1 MTYDR
6 TITITVGA
14 SRKAVYWQAQTLT
27 LSQMWEKL
35 RVPAR
40 STETMD
46 AYFKMTKAQQDT
58 LKDIGG
64 FVAGVLEGTRRK
76 ADAVRGRDLLTLDL
90 DNIPAGGTDDVLR
103 RIEALGCGYCVYSTR
118 KHLPSAPRL
127 RVLLPLDRT
136 ASADEYEPCARR
148 MADYIGI
155 SLADPT
161 TFEASRLM
169 YFPSCCADGEFVYR
183 TADKPML
190 SVDGLLSTYRN
201 WRDVSAWPQVP
212 GAVSPVRLATRQ
224 GDPLTKSGIVGAF
237 CRTYSIE
244 EAMAA
249 FIPAAYESVDNA
261 EGRYTYTGGS
271 TTGGAVLYDDGKFL
285 YSHHA
290 TDPCGGKLV
299 NAFDMVR
306 LHRFEGLDDEA
317 QPDTP
322 ANRLPSYTAM
332 CELARQDKAVMT
344 LLAKER
350 YAEATEGFTAAEAA
364 DDGAWRLPPMM
375 DINGQG
381 RPEKSLKNLCNA
393 LRNDPKLK
401 GLLRLNL
408 FSGRIDLTGAAPWS
422 RPESAATWCD
432 DDTAQVRVYLEPL
445 FGKVPKNDVVD
456 AVAAVAREQAYHP
469 IKDYLNGLQWDGVAR
484 LDGVFIDYLGAED
497 SAYTRAVTRKSL
509 VAAVARVM
517 HPGCKYDTMPV
528 LVGAQGRHK
537 STILAKLGGA
547 WFSDSLRTFEGKDA
561 METIQGTW
569 LDEIPEMQAMGRSDI
584 NAVKAFLT
592 KTNDYYRAAY
602 GRYTADRPRQC
613 VFFGTTNSRECLTD
627 TTGGRRFWPV
637 DIDQQPRTKN
647 VFTDLPQE
655 RDQIWAEAVACWKG
669 GETLY
674 LDTETEQAARAQ
686 QESHRQLHP
695 WEGIISEFLEKEVPE
710 DWMRWDLPQ
719 RLMYWG
725 GNAKGDTKTA
735 PRTRICAVEIWCE
748 ALGKP
753 KSDLSKTISREI
765 NNILERQEDWKPVGL
780 KKAGA
785 PYGPQ
790 RCFER

>member
-1 MTYDR
+1 MIYDR
-6 TITITVGA
+6 EITITTGA
-14 SRKAVYWQAQTLT
+14 SRKATVWQAQKLM
-27 LSQMWEKL
+27 LSQMWDKL

-40 STETMD
+40 GMETID
-46 AYFKMTKAQQDT
+46 TYFKMTKSQQDT
-58 LKDIGG
+58 LKDVGG
-64 FVAGVLEGTRRK
+64 FVAGSLRGTRRK
-76 ADAVRGRDLLTLDL
+76 ADSVQGRDLLTLDL

-103 RIEALGCGYCVYSTR
+103 RVDALGCGYCVYSTR

-148 MADYIGI
+148 MADFIGI
-155 SLADPT
+155 TLADPT

-169 YFPSCCADGEFVYR
+169 YWPSCCADSEYIYR
-183 TADKPML
+183 FADKPML
-190 SVDGLLSTYRN
+190 SVDGLLATYTE
-201 WRDVSAWPQVP
+201 WTDVASWPQVP
-212 GAVSPVRLATRQ
+212 GSNTPTRLATRQ
-224 GDPLTKSGIVGAF
+224 GDPLAKSGIVGAF

-244 EAMAA
+244 EAMEA
-249 FIPAAYESVDNA
+249 FIPASYEPVDNVP
-261 EGRYTYTGGS
+261 GRFSYTGGS
-271 TTGGAVLYDDGKFL
+271 TSGGAVLYDDGKFL
-285 YSHHA
+285 FSHHA
-290 TDPCGGKLV
+290 TDPCGGRLV

-332 CELARQDKAVMT
+332 CELARQDKTVMT
-344 LLAKER
+344 LLAQER
-350 YAEATEGFTAAEAA
+350 YAEAAE

-381 RPEKSLKNLCNA
+381 RPEKSLKNLCNT
-393 LRNDPKLK
+393 LRNDPRLK

-408 FSGRIDLTGAAPWS
+408 FSGRIDLSGTAPWS
-422 RPESAATWCD
+422 RPEGAVTWCD
-432 DDTAQVRVYLEPL
+432 DDTAQLRVYLEPM
-445 FGKVPKNDVVD
+445 FGKITKNDVLD

-469 IKDYLNGLQWDGVAR
+469 IRDYLNALHWDGTAR
-484 LDGVFIDYLGAED
+484 LDHVFIDYLGATD
-497 SAYTRAVTRKSL
+497 SPYIRAVTRKSL
-509 VAAVARVM
+509 VAAVARAM

-547 WFSDSLRTFEGKDA
+547 WFSDSLRSFEGKDA

-569 LDEIPEMQAMGRSDI
+569 IDEIPEMQAMGKSDI

-602 GRYTADRPRQC
+602 GRYIADRPRQC
-613 VFFGTTNSRECLTD
+613 VFFGTTNTKECLTD

-637 DIDQQPRTKN
+637 DIDLQQRTKN
-647 VFTDLPQE
+647 VFTDLPRE
-655 RDQIWAEAVACWKG
+655 RDQIWAEAVARWKD

-674 LDTETEQAARAQ
+674 LDAETEKTARIE
-686 QESHRQLHP
+686 QEIHRQAHP
-695 WEGIISEFLEKEVPE
+695 WEGLIQDFIEKEIPH
-710 DWMRWDLPQ
+710 DWLKWGLAQ
-719 RLMYWG
+719 RLMFWS
-725 GNAKGDTKTA
+725 GNARNDTQTV
-735 PRTRICAVEIWCE
+735 PRTRICAMEIWCE
-748 ALGKP
+748 ALGRP
-753 KSDLSKTISREI
+753 KSELNRAISREI
-765 NNILERQEDWKPVGL
+765 NQILERQEGWKAVGL
-780 KKAGA
+780 KKMGA
-785 PYGPQ
+785 SYGPQ

>member
-14 SRKAVYWQAQTLT
+14 SRKAMHWRAQTLA
-27 LSQMWEKL
+27 LSEMWEKL

-40 STETMD
+40 GTETTD
-46 AYFKMTKAQQDT
+46 SYFKMTKAQQDS
-58 LKDIGG
+58 LKDVGG

-136 ASADEYEPCARR
+136 AIADEYEPCARR

-169 YFPSCCADGEFVYR
+169 YFPSCCADGEYVYR

-190 SVDGLLSTYRN
+190 SVDGLLATYSD

-212 GAVSPVRLATRQ
+212 GAASPVRLATRQ
-224 GDPLTKSGIVGAF
+224 GDPLTKQGIVGAF

-244 EAMAA
+244 GAMAA
-249 FIPAAYESVDNA
+249 FIPAAYEPVDNA

-350 YAEATEGFTAAEAA
+350 YAEATEGFTAAEAE

-408 FSGRIDLTGAAPWS
+408 FSGRIDLIGTAPWS
-422 RPESAATWCD
+422 RPGNAATWCD

-445 FGKVPKNDVVD
+445 FGKVPKNDVID

-627 TTGGRRFWPV
+627 TTGGRRFWPI
-637 DIDQQPRTKN
+637 DIDQQPRAKN
-647 VFTDLPQE
+647 VFADLPQE

-674 LDTETEQAARAQ
+674 LDTETEQAARVQ

-695 WEGIISEFLEKEVPE
+695 WEGIIRDFLEKEVPE
-710 DWMRWDLPQ
+710 DWLRWDLPQ

>member
-469 IKDYLNGLQWDGVAR
+469 IKDYLNGLQWDGAAR

-627 TTGGRRFWPV
+627 TTGGRRFWPI

-647 VFTDLPQE
+647 VFADLPRE

-674 LDTETEQAARAQ
+674 LDTETEQAARMQ
-686 QESHRQLHP
+686 QESHRQVHP
-695 WEGIISEFLEKEVPE
+695 WEGIIRDFLEKEVPE
-710 DWMRWDLPQ
+710 DWLRWELPQ

-725 GNAKGDTKTA
+725 GNAKGDTKTV

-765 NNILERQEDWKPVGL
+765 NQILERQEDWKPVGL